1 MVRIISGFYKLK
13 ELLGVKQINEQN
25 KVLVTA
31 IGTAAST
38 TIIQEL
44 KKQYSDIIIYG
55 ADIYEQRSVATSKDV
70 DRFFVFPSAVT
81 DRKAYMKYLVDFCK
95 QNEIN
100 YIFATIDEEVYDLVS
115 NRPVFDAI
123 GVKLCLPDTTTVQIC
138 HMKDVFSQWIKEK
151 YPEIWIKNYSH
162 IDEVSDYPV
171 FVKPIE
177 GRASNDCVSIQS
189 EMELRDFFAE
199 RSIEDFLIQEK
210 CIGKIVAVDI
220 SRDKTSGSINIC
232 QREELLRNSSGS
244 GIAVEIIEDCKLQKI
259 CENLADLLDLNG
271 VVNAEFFVNENEYK
285 IIEINPRFPAGT
297 AYSCMAGV
305 NIVSDAFEIA
315 NQRSICKANPII
327 GKRFAR
333 RYETYEL

>member
-1 MVRIISGFYKLK
+1 MEKLNRNK
-13 ELLGVKQINEQN
+13 

-44 KKQYSDIIIYG
+44 KKKYDDILIYG
-55 ADIYEQRSVATSKDV
+55 ADIYEKKSVATSKDV
-70 DRFFVFPSAVT
+70 DEFFVFPSAVT
-81 DRKAYMKYLVDFCK
+81 DRKAYIEYLLDFCQK
-95 QNEIN
+95 NEIS
-100 YIFATIDEEVYDLVS
+100 YVFATIDEEVYDLVS
-115 NRPVFDAI
+115 NRDAFDRI
-123 GVKLCLPDTTTVQIC
+123 GVKLCLPDTKTVQIC
-138 HMKDVFSQWIKEK
+138 HMKDRFSRWIKEQC
-151 YPEIWIKNYSH
+151 PEIWIRNYSK
-162 IDEVSDYPV
+162 IDEVDNYPV

-189 EMELRDFFAE
+189 EKELREFFAE
-199 RSIEDFLIQEK
+199 KNAENYLIQEK
-210 CIGKIVAVDI
+210 CLGKIVAVDI
-220 SRDKTSGSINIC
+220 SRDRTSGIINIC

-244 GIAVEIIEDCKLQKI
+244 GIAVEIVEDQKLQNI
-259 CENLADLLDLNG
+259 CEKLAELLDLNG
-271 VVNAEFFVNENEYK
+271 VVNAEFFVNEGKYK

-305 NIVSDAFEIA
+305 NTVSDAFEIA
-315 NQRSICKANPII
+315 NQRNIIKVKPVI